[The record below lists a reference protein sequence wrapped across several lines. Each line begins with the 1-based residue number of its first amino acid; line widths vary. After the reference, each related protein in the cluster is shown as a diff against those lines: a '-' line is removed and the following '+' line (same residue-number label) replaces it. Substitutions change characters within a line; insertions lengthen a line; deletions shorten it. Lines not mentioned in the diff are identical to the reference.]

1 MNALRFLEFM
11 ACAGLMAA
19 GGVFLMYDDSVGLAV
34 ILIFC
39 GGLGVLWAVADSM
52 WTSHNDEL
60 DNRTFLV
67 RARTNFAIA
76 VSSTDKETRHFLA
89 QEWPE
94 LGVEFGVDPI
104 FYLLEDGVNT
114 HVILAFLRK
123 FLEDSN
129 KHEFVDLRNFND
141 DKYLQQRFDVSREVV
156 RRQWTLATEFLARK
170 GFLVP
175 DSMRGSRTWQW
186 TTEGHYKLM
195 VRQYLNIREVKEMA
209 DV

>member
-1 MNALRFLEFM
+1 
-11 ACAGLMAA
+11 
-19 GGVFLMYDDSVGLAV
+19 MYDDALGLAV

-39 GGLGVLWAVADSM
+39 GLVGVLWSVVDSM
-52 WTSHNDEL
+52 WASHNEEL

-67 RARTNFAIA
+67 KARTNFAIA

-129 KHEFVDLRNFND
+129 KYEFVDLRNFNE
-141 DKYLQQRFDVSREVV
+141 DKYLQQRFDVSREIV

-170 GFLVP
+170 GFLKP

-186 TTEGHYKLM
+186 TSEGHYQLM
-195 VRQYLNIREVKEMA
+195 VRQYLNIREVKSLA
-209 DV
+209 DAG